1 MLKLGRYWPWKTP
14 LSHHKF
20 NYFAASNDHINVIKH
35 HEHMCFLV
43 VDTLHFT
50 KWQNFLRR
58 KVKEYVYEL
67 MYITKECAN
76 LKTRQ
81 LYCCFKTIKRRV
93 THISSFLMR
102 IFVLLIFI
110 ILFTFFDLIWWFII
124 MRYFHIQTSAIQRKY
139 PTLTVRIFLFQRAHI
154 PSIEIHSYSNIF
166 RSQAKCPEVSMA

>member
-1 MLKLGRYWPWKTP
+1 MLLRTII
-14 LSHHKF
+14 LTLL
-20 NYFAASNDHINVIKH
+20 NVMSIY
-35 HEHMCFLV
+35 MCFLV

-58 KVKEYVYEL
+58 KVKEYVYEH

-76 LKTRQ
+76 VKTRQ
-81 LYCCFKTIKRRV
+81 LYCGFKTIKRRV
-93 THISSFLMR
+93 THISSFLRR

-110 ILFTFFDLIWWFII
+110 FLFTFFDLIWWFII

-154 PSIEIHSYSNIF
+154 PSIEIHSYHKHFSFTGQMPWGFYGI
-166 RSQAKCPEVSMA
+166 EHTM